1 MSIIGFDVLPD
12 VTDRKVPF
20 WRQCLRGLSCCAF
33 QTNEFTGLIFILG
46 LLLWSWHQAVFF
58 VIAVVVGT
66 FIVRLLLLAPLFNTP
81 TLTGYRDA
89 GILGFN
95 AALIGVALGNF
106 FVVNTALW
114 ITIPIMAAIVAIV
127 NVILARW
134 LWFPFLAAP
143 FILCFWAIWPITS
156 SLGLEK
162 VPLGAWSAAHA
173 SYIPSLFA
181 SVGSTLFATKI
192 VVGALFLVGVIVSNW
207 RHAIMALMGALVAV
221 AIAIHVHVPGGAIST
236 GYVGFNAVLAALV
249 ACVVIAEDIRIA
261 LLCSLVATWIFA
273 FMNASWPAPALAS
286 GFVLSIWLVIF
297 LAWLNKY
304 YWAHKASAA
313 EEVATAPTAAATAE
327 VSTST

>member
-1 MSIIGFDVLPD
+1 M
-12 VTDRKVPF
+12 
-20 WRQCLRGLSCCAF
+20 
-33 QTNEFTGLIFILG
+33 
-46 LLLWSWHQAVFF
+46 
-58 VIAVVVGT
+58 
-66 FIVRLLLLAPLFNTP
+66 LLAPVFNTP

-95 AALIGVALGNF
+95 AALAGIALGNF
-106 FVVNTALW
+106 FIVNTALW
-114 ITIPIMAAIVAIV
+114 ITIPIMAAVVSVV

-143 FILCFWAIWPITS
+143 FIICFWAIWPLASHI
-156 SLGLEK
+156 GLTK
-162 VPLGAWSAAHA
+162 VSLGAWALAPA

-181 SVGSTLFATKI
+181 SMGSTLFATKI
-192 VVGALFLVGVIVSNW
+192 VVGVLFLVGVIVSNW
-207 RHAIMALMGALVAV
+207 RHALMALMGGAVAV
-221 AIAIHVHVPGGAIST
+221 AIAIHLHVPGSAIST

-261 LLCSLVATWIFA
+261 LLASLAATWIFA
-273 FMNASWPAPALAS
+273 FMNRSWPAPALAS

-313 EEVATAPTAAATAE
+313 EEVATETTAD
-327 VSTST
+327 VSSTT